1 MIPVMIIRD
10 PEAVQ
15 LVADETRRKII
26 FLLRVRE
33 MNVSQI
39 ATELNLTPQAVY
51 HHIRRLVNC
60 KLVEV
65 VREERIGHLIESYY
79 MSTAELFTFNI
90 GSLSENSKLLTEQMQ
105 TILTG
110 LKRLGFDLE
119 FDDAKVSQLAE
130 LWQKA
135 KDRRSAKEFEEPI
148 AKLDNIDFLTQQNL
162 LEIAESLKKSEEEFT
177 TQEENR
183 RRFRDLLLSLVKK

>member
-1 MIPVMIIRD
+1 MIPIMIIRD